1 VPAETL
7 TIRIDPEMRE
17 SLDAI
22 AAAQDRNR
30 TYVVREALRAY
41 LDLYQWQVKH
51 IQQGVREAEA
61 GKFVS
66 DAEMRRTIARLTRR

>member
-1 VPAETL
+1 MAGETL
-7 TIRIDPEMRE
+7 TIRIDPQMRE

-22 AAAQDRNR
+22 AASQDRDR
-30 TYVVREALRAY
+30 TYIVREALRAY

-51 IQQGVREAEA
+51 IEKGVREADA

-66 DAEMRRTIARLTRR
+66 DAEMRRTIARLTRK